1 MKKIFLILS
10 VIAVVFQLASCTN
23 TETISE
29 EKHYNIVLDQ
39 NEATG
44 YKMYIHKGAGN
55 YCEILPEGNVYQ
67 VDVESMRGGYTRF
80 LRMKFNK
87 HMPEEYDILRITQ
100 GREVV
105 KEFSIK
111 TIEKLPKDDNLNFIM
126 VIE

>member
-1 MKKIFLILS
+1 MKKLYIVIFVFL
-10 VIAVVFQLASCTN
+10 VVFQLSSCTN

-29 EKHYNIVLDQ
+29 ERHYDIVLQ
-39 NEATG
+39 ENEATG

-55 YCEILPEGNVYQ
+55 YCEILPEDNVYQ

-111 TIEKLPKDDNLNFIM
+111 TIEKLPKDDNMNYIM